1 MKIKV
6 ISFVLIIAKHKEKSY
21 IMENVWDGF
30 FKNDEDRI
38 IKKVLMLFPETQC
51 IIKPSN

>member
-1 MKIKV
+1 MTGKLKGKNAN
-6 ISFVLIIAKHKEKSY
+6 L
-21 IMENVWDGF
+21 WDGF

-38 IKKVLMLFPETQC
+38 IKKVLMLFPEIQC

>member
-1 MKIKV
+1 MQICGMV
-6 ISFVLIIAKHKEKSY
+6 S
-21 IMENVWDGF
+21 